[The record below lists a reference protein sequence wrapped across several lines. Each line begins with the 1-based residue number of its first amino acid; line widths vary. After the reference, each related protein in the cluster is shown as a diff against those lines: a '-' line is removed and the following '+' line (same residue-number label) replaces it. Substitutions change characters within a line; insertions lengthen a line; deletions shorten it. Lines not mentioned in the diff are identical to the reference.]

1 MATTKDRHPQRLPLL
16 STSKLFPDMTSNL
29 VAAFARREQS
39 GQLQNTDALRM
50 FHGPGEAQLS
60 QNALQAVLKNI
71 SIDRFGQHAW
81 VTLWEEQAS
90 SAILESFEKN
100 LCAALCDF
108 LQQHFASAVLLYR
121 PVKGVPENPSILFGS
136 PPTERFSVYEKNM
149 QEEQAKYWIQLQ
161 DAKHP
166 GLFLD
171 HAPLRAWLMQNSK
184 GLRVLNTFAYT
195 GSLSAAAAIG
205 GAAHVTTLDLSK
217 ATMRWAETNGELNG
231 LYGDR
236 ARWIAGD
243 VFEWLPRLKK
253 ETTQG
258 KIPLFDM
265 VIMDPP
271 SFSRSDKG
279 TFSTAKDLPKLHAL
293 ALDILAPGGLLITS
307 INSAQI
313 SWQQFE
319 KDILQAAIQQGCSL
333 QVLKR
338 LEQPETFPNWLHEQ
352 GSERYL
358 KGYIFCVH
366 KH

>member
-1 MATTKDRHPQRLPLL
+1 M
-16 STSKLFPDMTSNL
+16 LFSDITSNL
-29 VAAFARREQS
+29 AAAFERREQS

-50 FHGPGEAQLS
+50 FHGPGEAQLF
-60 QNALQAVLKNI
+60 NAVLQAVLKNL
-71 SIDRFGQHAW
+71 SVDRFGQHAW
-81 VTLWEEQAS
+81 VTLWEEKAREEKS
-90 SAILESFEKN
+90 NSVCRELFEQQVR
-100 LCAALCDF
+100 APLCDF
-108 LQQHFASAVLLYR
+108 LQQHFVSAVLLYR
-121 PVKGVPENPSILFGS
+121 PLKGVPENPSILFGA
-136 PPTERFSVYEKNM
+136 PPIERFSVYEGNTC
-149 QEEQAKYWIQLQ
+149 EGLVKYEIQLQ
-161 DAKHP
+161 EAKHP

-171 HAPLRAWLMQNSK
+171 HAPLRAWLMQNTK

-195 GSLSAAAAIG
+195 GSLSVAAAIG
-205 GAAHVTTLDLSK
+205 GASHVTTLDLSK
-217 ATMRWAETNGELNG
+217 ATMRWAEANGALNELNG
-231 LYGDR
+231 ER

-253 ETTQG
+253 ETVQE

-279 TFSTAKDLPKLHAL
+279 TFSTAKDLPALHTL
-293 ALDILAPGGLLITS
+293 ALDILTPGGLLITS

-319 KDILQAAIQQGCSL
+319 KDILQAAKQKNCKL

-352 GSERYL
+352 VDERYL
-358 KGYIFCVH
+358 KGFIFRVQ
-366 KH
+366 KQS

>member
-1 MATTKDRHPQRLPLL
+1 M
-16 STSKLFPDMTSNL
+16 LFKSITDNL
-29 VAAFARREQS
+29 AAAFACREQS
-39 GQLQNTDALRM
+39 GLLQNTDALHM
-50 FHGPGEAQLS
+50 FHGPGESQL
-60 QNALQAVLKNI
+60 QNAALQAVLKNL

-81 VTLWEEQAS
+81 VTLWEEQAN
-90 SAILESFEKN
+90 SAIHELFKKN
-100 LCAALCDF
+100 LCAPLCDF
-108 LQQHFASAVLLYR
+108 LQQHFTSAVLLYR
-121 PVKGVPENPSILFGS
+121 PLKGVPENPSVLFGA
-136 PPTERFSVYEKNM
+136 PPSERFSVHEGNTC
-149 QEEQAKYWIQLQ
+149 EGLAKYWIQLQ

-195 GSLSAAAAIG
+195 GSLSVAAAIS
-205 GAAHVTTLDLSK
+205 GASHVTTLDLSK
-217 ATMRWAETNGELNG
+217 ATMRWAEANGELNG
-231 LYGDR
+231 LNGDR

-253 ETTQG
+253 ETAQG

-279 TFSTAKDLPKLHAL
+279 AFSTAKDLPKLHEL

-313 SWQQFE
+313 SWPQFE
-319 KDILQAAIQQGCSL
+319 KDILQAAKQKNCTL

-352 GSERYL
+352 ADERYL
-358 KGYIFCVH
+358 KGFILRVCREN
-366 KH
+366 K

>member
-1 MATTKDRHPQRLPLL
+1 MPFKSITD
-16 STSKLFPDMTSNL
+16 NL
-29 VAAFARREQS
+29 TAAFARREQS
-39 GQLQNTDALRM
+39 GQLQNTEALRM
-50 FHGPGEAQLS
+50 FHGPGESQL
-60 QNALQAVLKNI
+60 QNAAQQAVLKNL

-81 VTLWEEQAS
+81 VTLWEEKTS
-90 SAILESFEKN
+90 NAIFE
-100 LCAALCDF
+100 LFEQQVRAALCEF
-108 LQQHFASAVLLYR
+108 LQQHFSSAVLLYR
-121 PVKGVPENPSILFGS
+121 PLKGVPENPSVLFGA
-136 PPTERFSVYEKNM
+136 PPSERFSVHEGNTC
-149 QEEQAKYWIQLQ
+149 EGLAKYWIQLQ

-195 GSLSAAAAIG
+195 GSLSVAAAIG

-217 ATMRWAETNGELNG
+217 ATMRWAEANGELNG
-231 LYGDR
+231 LKGDN

-243 VFEWLPRLKK
+243 VFEWLPRLSK
-253 ETTQG
+253 EIKQAKTALYD
-258 KIPLFDM
+258 I

-279 TFSTAKDLPKLHAL
+279 TFSTAKDLPKLHEL
-293 ALDILAPGGLLITS
+293 ALELLAPGGLLITS

-313 SWQQFE
+313 SWVQFE
-319 KDILQAAIQQGCSL
+319 KDILQAAKQKNCTL

-352 GSERYL
+352 ADERYL
-358 KGYIFCVH
+358 KGFIFRVCNQST
-366 KH
+366 